1 MTSQT
6 IPACKNCKH
15 FQASPD
21 EMFSTCALYRY
32 ENVDYFNG
40 EVTKHNSLALAMRL
54 RKDHC
59 GREGKN
65 FEQREVVV
73 GEEET
78 LSVRQY
84 LKEKVINFALVLGV
98 LKVEAN

>member
-32 ENVDYFNG
+32 ENIDYFNG

-65 FEQREVVV
+65 FEMKEFV
-73 GEEET
+73 EEEEDISFWEYFKGFFT
-78 LSVRQY
+78 KSWM
-84 LKEKVINFALVLGV
+84 FG
-98 LKVEAN
+98 

>member
-6 IPACKNCKH
+6 IPACKDCKH
-15 FQASPD
+15 FQPNRD

-32 ENVDYFNG
+32 ENIDDFNG
-40 EVTKHNSLALAMRL
+40 EVTKHNSLAFAMRDSE
-54 RKDHC
+54 DHC

-65 FEQREVVV
+65 FEMREFVE
-73 GEEET
+73 EEET
-78 LSVRQY
+78 FSIGQY
-84 LKEKVINFALVLGV
+84 LKEKIINFALFLGV